1 MRKRFR
7 DDLFV
12 VWTNG
17 TAKSPSFLDY
27 LNNIDGTGKIKFTM
41 QIADSINLFCL
52 NLTLAQKLL
61 LAIGPSFIPS
71 LADINWYELGKYFT
85 SFSNQLR

>member
-1 MRKRFR
+1 
-7 DDLFV
+7 
-12 VWTNG
+12 
-17 TAKSPSFLDY
+17 
-27 LNNIDGTGKIKFTM
+27 M
-41 QIADSINLFCL
+41 QIADSINLLCL

-61 LAIGPSFIPS
+61 LAIEPYFIPS